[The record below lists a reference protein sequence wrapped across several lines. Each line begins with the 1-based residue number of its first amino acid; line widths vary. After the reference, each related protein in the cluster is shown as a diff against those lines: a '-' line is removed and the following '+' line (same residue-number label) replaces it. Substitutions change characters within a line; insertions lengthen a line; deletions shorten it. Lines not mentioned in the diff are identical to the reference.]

1 METTASAGPFLDTY
15 ISYTRQMTI
24 FQKCFPPSHTTL
36 RRRIFSYCV
45 HLKCG
50 KRGSIEGGTIVIE
63 PNTNSRPAL
72 IYLWELIM
80 KEGGTSVRPSSV
92 KKCGGQPSM
101 MCTPRAATA
110 NLNGTILQQQV
121 HIVSGENNRHISSP
135 DIYSIEIKSVEQQA
149 VHIAPRAIYILLDR
163 ENVSTV
169 FGFRSIV
176 MS

>member
-121 HIVSGENNRHISSP
+121 HIQYRGKIIDTYPPPIYTRSKSNLQSS
-135 DIYSIEIKSVEQQA
+135 
-149 VHIAPRAIYILLDR
+149 RLYILHRKLYIYYLTGR
-163 ENVSTV
+163 MCRQFS
-169 FGFRSIV
+169 GSYLL
-176 MS
+176 